1 MWLVN
6 LIQSDDHIHSGGQLK
21 HDGSICMRCGACV
34 SVCPFDVLELE
45 YELMVGEG
53 CSECGDCAAVCPVDA
68 IRCYHEI

>member
-1 MWLVN
+1 M
-6 LIQSDDHIHSGGQLK
+6 K
-21 HDGSICMRCGACV
+21 HDKSICMRCGACV
-34 SVCPFDVLELE
+34 SVCPFNVLELE

>member
-1 MWLVN
+1 
-6 LIQSDDHIHSGGQLK
+6 
-21 HDGSICMRCGACV
+21 
-34 SVCPFDVLELE
+34 VLELE